1 MLKVHTGGKHLTFY
15 KTYHVRHVFKKSCFQ
30 MSGVTS
36 QVPIPFMLCY
46 SERGTCPLSM
56 EYVSGSCDLNQWL
69 QLHDWFKSSK
79 IWIRLFCTV
88 CATMWVSLEQLK
100 LQSRSKSQIQVEMS
114 IDFLSWQEQTFYT
127 CLQTE
132 GLSFTW
138 WACAC
143 HLLKEKKKKKKIHCQ
158 TKVTSTVCYWV
169 LLLRAA
175 APQWWRAASCGL
187 FEALECCGPWQV
199 GGLFA
204 VCCGE
209 LRGAWAWWCGTGGG
223 SGPQHGQLD
232 GATARSDSARFSA
245 ANLAPAQW
253 TPESEEGQ
261 KY

>member
-143 HLLKEKKKKKKIHCQ
+143 HLLKEKKKKKKN
-158 TKVTSTVCYWV
+158 S
-169 LLLRAA
+169 L
-175 APQWWRAASCGL
+175 
-187 FEALECCGPWQV
+187 
-199 GGLFA
+199 
-204 VCCGE
+204 
-209 LRGAWAWWCGTGGG
+209 
-223 SGPQHGQLD
+223 
-232 GATARSDSARFSA
+232 SD
-245 ANLAPAQW
+245 
-253 TPESEEGQ
+253 
-261 KY
+261 